1 MRLVDT
7 ILTEL
12 EREAQTTRR
21 LLERVPED
29 KLGWKPHPKSMS
41 MGELAF
47 HIASIPGN
55 ISRLASVD
63 TFEVGAFPTPEAKS
77 RQELV
82 TTLDQS
88 LGQARDILGD
98 MDDERLLATWN
109 ATREGKTL
117 MSLPRIGVLRNI
129 MLNHWYHHRGQLGV
143 YLRMHDVPLPSVYG
157 PTADENPFAM

>member
-7 ILTEL
+7 ILMEL
-12 EREAQTTRR
+12 EQESKATRR
-21 LLERVPED
+21 MLEAVPED

-41 MGELAF
+41 MGELAL
-47 HIASIPGN
+47 HLASIPGN

-63 TFEVGAFPTPEAKS
+63 NFEVGAFPTPEAKN
-77 RQELV
+77 RQELL
-82 TTLDQS
+82 TTLDAS
-88 LGQARDILGD
+88 LGQARDLLGG
-98 MDDERLLATWN
+98 MNDERLMATWN

-117 MSLPRIGVLRNI
+117 MSLPRVGVLRAI

-143 YLRMHDVPLPSVYG
+143 YLRMHNVSLPSVYG